1 MTVPKR
7 TTRLAPS
14 PTGDLHLGNA
24 RSLLLCWAL
33 GRARGWQVTMRIEDL
48 DGARCD
54 QRWEERI
61 LAGMRWLG
69 IDWDGAVHR
78 QSADVERYRSAM
90 RSLDAEN
97 LVFTCERT
105 RRELQ
110 AAAEAAGAPHE
121 SGRNTVSTAAMRP
134 EAADRYAFAPGSVNH
149 RLKIEPGLMHVR
161 DESTGEHDFDL
172 ARTFG
177 DPIVWT
183 REDRPAYQLAVV
195 VDDLRQGVTDVVRGV
210 DLLPSAGLQQEIAR
224 LLGGTAPDWWRL
236 PLLLDAEGRR
246 LAKRDGDQTL
256 GAFHDQGVRPERL
269 IGLLARTCE
278 MQEDASPMSAREFLE
293 AFDPEHLQKW
303 VRRSTAEG
311 GDRLLPTDTTD
322 LMEGP

>member
-1 MTVPKR
+1 MTARMR

-33 GRARGWQVTMRIEDL
+33 GRAHGWQVTMRIEDL
-48 DGARCD
+48 DGTRCD
-54 QRWEERI
+54 PRWEERI

-69 IDWDGAVHR
+69 IDWDGEVHR
-78 QSADVERYRSAM
+78 QSEDVERYQSAM
-90 RSLDAEN
+90 RSLDASD
-97 LVFTCERT
+97 LVFTCDRT

-121 SGRNTVSTAAMRP
+121 SGRNTVSTAEMRP
-134 EAADRYAFAPGSVNH
+134 KASDRYTFAPGVCNH
-149 RLKIEPGLMHVR
+149 RLKIEPGLMRVR
-161 DESTGEHDFDL
+161 DEATGEHDFDL

-195 VDDLRQGVTDVVRGV
+195 VDDLRQGITDVVRGI

-224 LLGGTAPDWWRL
+224 LLGGIAPHWWHL
-236 PLLLDAEGRR
+236 PLLLDPDGRR

-256 GAFHDQGVRPERL
+256 GALHERGVRPER
-269 IGLLARTCE
+269 II
-278 MQEDASPMSAREFLE
+278 
-293 AFDPEHLQKW
+293 
-303 VRRSTAEG
+303 
-311 GDRLLPTDTTD
+311 
-322 LMEGP
+322 